1 MSDFKKICH
10 FTSPH
15 PRYDIRIFR
24 KECSSLTKKGY
35 EVSLIVADGKE
46 DERAND
52 ISVYGIKKPKNKFVR
67 VFITPFKI
75 LRKALK
81 LNSDLYH
88 FHDPELIVAALIL
101 RLKGKKVI
109 YDIHEDL
116 PRQLFVQKNKN
127 RLKRKTMEFL
137 LEKFENFGA
146 KRFTALITATPHI
159 GKRFKKININTVVV
173 NNFPILNELA
183 QKDTQVDKVN
193 EVCYVGGILKVRGIL
208 EMVKALEYGD
218 TKLNICGEFSST
230 ELKEEAMEM
239 KGWSKVKDYG
249 FSRREK
255 VGEVMARSLAGLVL
269 FQAYPNHINSQ
280 PNKLFEYMSAS
291 LPVVMSNF
299 EYWKE
304 ITDKFNCGIS
314 VDPENPHE
322 VAKAIKRIKDNPK
335 EAKDMGKNARRAVE
349 EVYNWGM
356 EEKKLLE
363 LYASILNYNII

>member
-1 MSDFKKICH
+1 MNENLKICH

-15 PRYDIRIFR
+15 SRYDIRIFR
-24 KECSSLTKKGY
+24 KECTSLVTQDY
-35 EVSLIVADGKE
+35 NVNLVVADGGT
-46 DERAND
+46 DESAGKVT
-52 ISVYGIKKPKNKFVR
+52 IHGVKKPKNKLVR

-75 LRKALK
+75 LRKVLQLDA
-81 LNSDLYH
+81 DLYH
-88 FHDPELIVAALIL
+88 FHDPELIIVGLVL
-101 RLKGKKVI
+101 RLRRKKVI

-116 PRQLFVQKNKN
+116 PRQLFVQKNRN
-127 RLKRKTMEFL
+127 RIKRKTMEFL

-159 GKRFKKININTVVV
+159 GKRFKQINTNTVVV
-173 NNFPILNELA
+173 NNFPILNELS
-183 QKDTQVDKVN
+183 QKNTQVDKAN

-218 TKLNICGEFSST
+218 TMLNICGEFPSP
-230 ELKEEAMEM
+230 ELKEEAMELE
-239 KGWSKVKDYG
+239 GWSKVKHHG
-249 FSRREK
+249 FSSREK
-255 VGEVMARSLAGLVL
+255 VSEVMARSLAGLVL

-291 LPVVMSNF
+291 LPVIISNF
-299 EYWKE
+299 EYWRE

-322 VAKAIKRIKDNPK
+322 VAEAIKRIKDNSK
-335 EAKDMGKNARRAVE
+335 EAEDMGKNARRAVE

-363 LYASILNYNII
+363 LYASILN